1 MTEGVVSDLYQVTVE
16 LTVIPCAV
24 NVVQVVVAKTEP
36 AFHEIVGLGNKLHH
50 AVLDAVVNHLHK
62 MSRFAPPKPGDTG
75 PSLDLGG
82 HCVEDRADPFVGI
95 FRPAGHDAWA
105 MPSAVLTARD
115 ADAEKLNP
123 PLRQCLGPQ
132 VRVIEVRVTGI
143 DDQITGRQTRQE
155 IVNHRI
161 DGWARRNEYHDGAR
175 HAEQTHKL
183 SYILRAADVA
193 GLRLL
198 TQRRSYANVLVIAD
212 H

>member
-1 MTEGVVSDLYQVTVE
+1 MLG
-16 LTVIPCAV
+16 PC
-24 NVVQVVVAKTEP
+24 
-36 AFHEIVGLGNKLHH
+36 
-50 AVLDAVVNHLHK
+50 
-62 MSRFAPPKPGDTG
+62 RAP
-75 PSLDLGG
+75 
-82 HCVEDRADPFVGI
+82 
-95 FRPAGHDAWA
+95 
-105 MPSAVLTARD
+105 VLTARD
-115 ADAEKLNP
+115 ADAEKLNL

-193 GLRLL
+193 VLRLL
-198 TQRRSYANVLVIAD
+198 TQRRYFANVLVIASHGKAVIRHVEQQVASHNAEANHAD
-212 H
+212 FIALCVHNAALIACSSAANPLPTLAPR